1 MYGAHLASLLHHSCS
16 STTCRWMILGAS
28 LTRCSLPA
36 CACFTD
42 GCVPLGGG
50 FSRCSRWSSP
60 GWRMHLPWRSGR
72 LEGTDLAY
80 LTRRPSVADTEACVM
95 CPSWT
100 MCVPRV
106 VCSSLAPGSRIT
118 WLGSIDLQCT
128 VLVLSLFHERFLD
141 SHLSYKMSAF
151 SSGGLLRVRAGATGI
166 RARCIHFAHASMYRD
181 AFAAWVASNITE
193 ACGL

>member
-80 LTRRPSVADTEACVM
+80 LTRRPLTRVRV
-95 CPSWT
+95 
-100 MCVPRV
+100 V

-128 VLVLSLFHERFLD
+128 VLVLD
-141 SHLSYKMSAF
+141 VVT
-151 SSGGLLRVRAGATGI
+151 SGQSWIPTYADALIDGLI
-166 RARCIHFAHASMYRD
+166 SRCVFVFGRLPYSRR
-181 AFAAWVASNITE
+181 
-193 ACGL
+193 CC

>member
-1 MYGAHLASLLHHSCS
+1 
-16 STTCRWMILGAS
+16 MILGAS

-80 LTRRPSVADTEACVM
+80 LTRRPLTRVRV
-95 CPSWT
+95 
-100 MCVPRV
+100 V

-128 VLVLSLFHERFLD
+128 VLVLDVVTSGQ
-141 SHLSYKMSAF
+141 SWIPTTF
-151 SSGGLLRVRAGATGI
+151 SSVGWLYTVGLQSSTRMNFRVDLAYACVPESVGVTIAL
-166 RARCIHFAHASMYRD
+166 ALSLALSSRCVFSVGP
-181 AFAAWVASNITE
+181 AW
-193 ACGL
+193 LK

>member
-1 MYGAHLASLLHHSCS
+1 
-16 STTCRWMILGAS
+16 MILGAS

-80 LTRRPSVADTEACVM
+80 LTRRPLTRVRV
-95 CPSWT
+95 
-100 MCVPRV
+100 V

-166 RARCIHFAHASMYRD
+166 RARCIHFAHCLCRLGGRLADELVPNLGVSG
-181 AFAAWVASNITE
+181 T
-193 ACGL
+193 

>member
-1 MYGAHLASLLHHSCS
+1 
-16 STTCRWMILGAS
+16 MILGAS

-80 LTRRPSVADTEACVM
+80 LTRRPLTRVRV
-95 CPSWT
+95 
-100 MCVPRV
+100 V

-128 VLVLSLFHERFLD
+128 VLVLDVVTLVQTST
-141 SHLSYKMSAF
+141 
-151 SSGGLLRVRAGATGI
+151 RAGLGF
-166 RARCIHFAHASMYRD
+166 RAGVKDYRLTYFMD
-181 AFAAWVASNITE
+181 DYKVIDTDLLAAFRVVPQPGVPSRYSSSLSCWTNQGRWLCWE
-193 ACGL
+193 HLRYKGR